1 MELPTYTSIWR
12 IEKRLYKLYDFR
24 LPMPLPVGQIA
35 VFAAVTVPYIVLLT
49 LFGLPFNH
57 NLFWL
62 YVLPPGLLTWLA
74 TRPVLESKRLPELII
89 SQARYIGEP
98 STWCRMA
105 PLAEK
110 DEVVVFGRVW
120 RRVSVA
126 PPATAEQEGIEQR
139 EPARELPVP
148 ARAALPVATAATQG
162 VSGQGVAEQSVAEQ
176 SVAEPPIR
184 GRAGTGRRGRPARD
198 RQPGERPARE
208 QQARERAP
216 AAPAQGQ
223 RVREPAESPGSRS
236 GRRAAGTMR
245 RQAVPGPA
253 GPGSPASGPGTPAS
267 SPGSPGSPASG
278 SAVPGKDAQRPM
290 AADAGWARGAGPA
303 ADAAVRRDAG
313 AAASPRAGR
322 HAAPARP
329 AAAVGYPVGAGG
341 RPSGLGAEPR
351 PVGEAGSGAGA
362 ARPGGLCRG
371 CGRRACPGRWPGR
384 RRSRGRA
391 GWLRRRSGCAADCPC
406 AGFRSRRGR

>member
-1 MELPTYTSIWR
+1 VELPTYTSIWR

-110 DEVVVFGRVW
+110 DEIVVFGRVW

-126 PPATAEQEGIEQR
+126 PAVTAEQEVIEQG
-139 EPARELPVP
+139 EAARELPAP
-148 ARAALPVATAATQG
+148 ERAALPVAAATRG
-162 VSGQGVAEQSVAEQ
+162 VSGHP
-176 SVAEPPIR
+176 VAEPPVR
-184 GRAGTGRRGRPARD
+184 RSAGTGRRGRPAR
-198 RQPGERPARE
+198 E
-208 QQARERAP
+208 QQVRELQVRERVP
-216 AAPAQGQ
+216 AGPAQGQ
-223 RVREPAESPGSRS
+223 RVREPAEQPGTRW

-245 RQAVPGPA
+245 RQAAPGAAVPGPA
-253 GPGSPASGPGTPAS
+253 APGPGV
-267 SPGSPGSPASG
+267 PGSGVLG
-278 SAVPGKDAQRPM
+278 SAVPGPAVPGPVVPGPVVPGPPGSGQAVPARDAQRPP
-290 AADAGWARGAGPA
+290 APDAGWARAAGPA
-303 ADAAVRRDAG
+303 ADAAVRRD
-313 AAASPRAGR
+313 PRVAVQPRVGR
-322 HAAPARP
+322 HAGPAGNGDRSASRDP
-329 AAAVGYPVGAGG
+329 DLGVTGAAGLAAAIGYAAGSGG
-341 RPSGLGAEPR
+341 RPA
-351 PVGEAGSGAGA
+351 
-362 ARPGGLCRG
+362 
-371 CGRRACPGRWPGR
+371 
-384 RRSRGRA
+384 
-391 GWLRRRSGCAADCPC
+391 
-406 AGFRSRRGR
+406 